1 MIHKL
6 FTTLLTLSLS
16 TINVVAIAQEKAP
29 AEKPKMQ
36 FMGAYDAGQP
46 GVSIYKMFDPTED
59 VVCYV
64 LMPEVV
70 GRRPVEGDKWIYD
83 GNSVGSISCL
93 KVRVPV
99 VNLPPA
105 QGVKK

>member
-1 MIHKL
+1 MTDNIYL
-6 FTTLLTLSLS
+6 RLLGLVFISITSS
-16 TINVVAIAQEKAP
+16 AFAQDKAP

-70 GRRPVEGDKWIYD
+70 GRRPVDGDKWIYD